1 MKQTATVKWVDG
13 LTYVGTAPSDH
24 SIVISSGDEKSSTS
38 PMDLVLLAVAS
49 CSAVD
54 VVSILEKKHMQV
66 TGLEIRASG
75 ERAEEH
81 PRAFKSIHLEYRV
94 RGPKLTNQA
103 VSRAIELS
111 ESKYCSVAATLRKVV
126 DISTSHVIENYNIPI
141 PIV

>member
-1 MKQTATVKWVDG
+1 MNQTATVTWVHG
-13 LTYVGTAPSDH
+13 LTYVGTAPSGH
-24 SIVISSGDEKSSTS
+24 SIVISSGDEKSSAS

-81 PRAFKSIHLEYRV
+81 PRAFKSIHLDYRV
-94 RGPKLTNQA
+94 RGPEITDEA
-103 VSRAIELS
+103 IARAIELS
-111 ESKYCSVAATLRKVV
+111 ESKYCSVAATLRSSV
-126 DISTSHVIENYNIPI
+126 DISTSHVIEDKNVPV
-141 PIV
+141 PTM